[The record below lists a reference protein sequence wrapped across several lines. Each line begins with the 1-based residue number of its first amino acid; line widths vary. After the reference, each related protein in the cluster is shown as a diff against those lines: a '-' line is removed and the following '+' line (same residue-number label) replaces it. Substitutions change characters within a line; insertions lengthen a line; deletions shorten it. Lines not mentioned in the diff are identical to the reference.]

1 MKPVVL
7 IILDGWGES
16 AETKGNAIKAAHK
29 PSFDFI
35 EKYFPLTL
43 LQASGVSVGLTWGEP
58 GNSEVGHIAMGTGQ
72 IWHQPLI
79 RITLAIQDGS
89 FFKKSVIL
97 KAGQHAQKNNSAWH
111 LVGLLGS
118 GSVHSYIDHL
128 YALLESAKN
137 QNISQVWLHIFTDGR
152 DSPPKE
158 SAIAI
163 QNLIERLNWL
173 GIGKI
178 AGLIGRF
185 YAMDRDR
192 KWDRTEKAYRLLV
205 EGEGKA
211 TTDFVSSIKKQYSQN
226 ITDEYMPP
234 MVLGD
239 KNGETPGIIKD
250 SDVVIFFNYREDRIR
265 QLTYAFARPDFKEF
279 ATKKFN
285 NLFFATLIEYEPNL
299 KADVIFQPVEIKHSL
314 SQILSNAGL
323 KQFKIAETQ
332 KYAHITYFFNGG
344 KENPFPGEDRKLIPS
359 LSEAHFNEVPEMK
372 AREISEELVQAIES
386 QSYDFLLANFAN
398 ADMVGHTGDY
408 QATIKAI
415 EAVDSAV
422 GKIMDVT
429 LANNGALIIT
439 ADHGNAEQM
448 LNPSTGE
455 ISTEHTSNPV
465 PFYLIM
471 NNLKKEKSDQEINR
485 LKQGSPGFVSDV
497 AATILDLMGL
507 GVPIDMEGQSLLPR
521 LYNQ

>member
-1 MKPVVL
+1 MRPVVL

-16 AETKGNAIKAAHK
+16 SETKGNAIKAADK

-43 LQASGVSVGLTWGEP
+43 LQASGVAVGLAWGEQ

-79 RITLAIQDGS
+79 RITLAIQNGS
-89 FFKKSVIL
+89 FFQNPTLL
-97 KAGQHAQKNNSAWH
+97 KAAQHAQKNNSVWH

-128 YALLESAKN
+128 YALLEFAKN
-137 QNISQVWLHIFTDGR
+137 QHISQVWLHIFTDGR

-173 GIGKI
+173 GTGKI
-178 AGLIGRF
+178 ASLIGRF

-192 KWDRTEKAYRLLV
+192 KWDRTEKAYHLLIKG
-205 EGEGKA
+205 EGEA

-234 MVLGD
+234 IVLSDADGA
-239 KNGETPGIIKD
+239 KPGVIKD
-250 SDVVIFFNYREDRIR
+250 NDAVIFFNYREDRIR
-265 QLTYAFARPDFKEF
+265 QLAYAFNRQNFNEF
-279 ATKKFN
+279 TTKKFN
-285 NLFFATLIEYEPNL
+285 NLFFATLVEYEPDL
-299 KADVIFQPVEIKHSL
+299 KANVIFPPIDVKHSL
-314 SQILSNAGL
+314 SKILSDAGL

-344 KENPFPGEDRKLIPS
+344 TENPFPGEDRKLIPS
-359 LSEAHFNEVPEMK
+359 LDEAYFNKVPEMK
-372 AREISEELVQAIES
+372 AHEIGEEMVQAIQN

-408 QATIKAI
+408 AATIKAI
-415 EAVDSAV
+415 EAIDNAV
-422 GKIMDVT
+422 GKIMDAT
-429 LANNGALIIT
+429 LAQNGVLMIT

-448 LNPSTGE
+448 LNPATGE

-471 NNLKKEKSDQEINR
+471 NNLKKEKNDLEINR
-485 LKQGSPGFVSDV
+485 LKQDSPGFISDV
-497 AATILDLMGL
+497 AATILDLMGI
-507 GVPIDMEGQSLLPR
+507 GIPQDMEGQSLLPR